1 MLKRA
6 SFVEVNTHSLRHNF
20 NAVKNIV
27 PKDACVMAV
36 VKANAYGA
44 GALKASEIFLQ
55 EGANYLGV
63 ATLDEALELRSH
75 FSQTPILILGYS
87 PNANASML
95 IDNDLSAMVFSLEQ
109 AEIFSQMALKA
120 KKRLKV
126 HLKIDTGMH
135 RLGLEP
141 NFKSIETIKKIRALK
156 GLEVEGIFT
165 HLSNADANIKTHAKN
180 QMKAFNAFLE
190 QLLDQKIEFQYRH
203 AYNSAGILSL
213 CNGNENRLLN
223 LYRPGIMLYGFY
235 PSNEMKES
243 SQTILKN
250 VISLKARIV
259 QIKRVKK
266 GEFIGYGEHFYTNEE
281 TLVGVLALGYADGLV
296 RALGNRIQV
305 AINNQLA
312 PLIGKVCMDQCFV
325 KLNNIE
331 AKEGDEVILFGDK
344 STKAN
349 DASEI
354 ATLLNTI
361 PYEVISTLSKRL
373 ERVYVWNKIM

>member
-6 SFVEVNTHSLRHNF
+6 SFVEVDTDSLRHNF
-20 NAVKNIV
+20 SAVKSIV
-27 PKDACVMAV
+27 PKDAHIMAV

-44 GALKASEIFLQ
+44 GAIKASEIFLQ
-55 EGANYLGV
+55 EGAHYLGV

-75 FSQTPILILGYS
+75 FPKTPILILGYS
-87 PNANASML
+87 PNSNASML
-95 IDNDLSAMVFSLEQ
+95 IDNDLSAMIFSLEQ
-109 AEIFSQMALKA
+109 AEVFSQMALKSQ
-120 KKRLKV
+120 KRLKI

-141 NFKSIETIKKIRALK
+141 NFKSIEIIKKIRALK
-156 GLEVEGIFT
+156 GLEIEGIFT
-165 HLSNADANIKTHAKN
+165 HLSNADDKIKTHAKN

-213 CNGNENRLLN
+213 CNGNENRFLN

-235 PSNEMKES
+235 PSNGMKETCP
-243 SQTILKN
+243 TILKN
-250 VISLKARIV
+250 VISLKAQIV
-259 QIKRVKK
+259 QIRSVKK

-281 TLVGVLALGYADGLV
+281 TLVGVLALGYADGLM

-325 KLNNIE
+325 KLNNIQ

-344 STKAN
+344 SAKAN

-354 ATLLNTI
+354 AALLNTI
-361 PYEVISTLSKRL
+361 PYETISTLSKRL
-373 ERVYVWNKIM
+373 ERVYI

>member
-6 SFVEVNTHSLRHNF
+6 SFVEVNTASLRHNF
-20 NAVKNIV
+20 DAVKSIV

-44 GALKASEIFLQ
+44 GAIKASEIFLQ

-87 PNANASML
+87 PNTNASML

-109 AEIFSQMALKA
+109 AEVFSQMALKSQ
-120 KKRLKV
+120 KRLKI

-141 NFKSIETIKKIRALK
+141 TFKSIETIKKIRALK

-190 QLLDQKIEFQYRH
+190 QLLNQKIEFKYRH

-325 KLNNIE
+325 KLNDIE

-344 STKAN
+344 SAKAN

-361 PYEVISTLSKRL
+361 PYETISTLSKRL
-373 ERVYVWNKIM
+373 ERVYV

>member
-6 SFVEVNTHSLRHNF
+6 SFVEVNTASLRHNF
-20 NAVKNIV
+20 NAVKSIV

-95 IDNDLSAMVFSLEQ
+95 IDNDLSTMVFSLEQ
-109 AEIFSQMALKA
+109 AEVFSQVALKSQ
-120 KKRLKV
+120 KRLKI

-141 NFKSIETIKKIRALK
+141 TFKSIETIKKIRTLK

-281 TLVGVLALGYADGLV
+281 TLVGVLALGYADGLM

-325 KLNNIE
+325 KLNDIE

-344 STKAN
+344 SAKAN
-349 DASEI
+349 DANEI

-361 PYEVISTLSKRL
+361 PYETISTLSKRL
-373 ERVYVWNKIM
+373 ERVYV

>member
-6 SFVEVNTHSLRHNF
+6 SFVEVNSASLRHNF
-20 NAVKNIV
+20 SAVKSIV
-27 PKDACVMAV
+27 PKDAHIMAV
-36 VKANAYGA
+36 VKANAYGV
-44 GALKASEIFLQ
+44 GAIKASEIFLQ

-75 FSQTPILILGYS
+75 FSKTPILILGYS

-95 IDNDLSAMVFSLEQ
+95 IDNDLSAMIFSLEQ
-109 AEIFSQMALKA
+109 AEVFSQMALKSQ
-120 KKRLKV
+120 KRLKI

-141 NFKSIETIKKIRALK
+141 NFKSIEIIKKIRALK
-156 GLEVEGIFT
+156 GLEIEGIFT
-165 HLSNADANIKTHAKN
+165 HLSNADARIKTHAKN
-180 QMKAFNAFLE
+180 QMETFNAFLE

-235 PSNEMKES
+235 PSNGMKETCP
-243 SQTILKN
+243 TILKN
-250 VISLKARIV
+250 VISLKAQIV
-259 QIKRVKK
+259 QIRSVKK

-281 TLVGVLALGYADGLV
+281 TLVGVLALGYADGLM

-305 AINNQLA
+305 AINNQLT

-344 STKAN
+344 SAKAN

-361 PYEVISTLSKRL
+361 PYETISTLSKRL
-373 ERVYVWNKIM
+373 ERVYI

>member
-6 SFVEVNTHSLRHNF
+6 SFVEVNSASLRHNF
-20 NAVKNIV
+20 SAVKSIV
-27 PKDACVMAV
+27 PKDAHIMAV

-44 GALKASEIFLQ
+44 GAIKASEIFLQ

-75 FSQTPILILGYS
+75 FPKTPILILGYS

-95 IDNDLSAMVFSLEQ
+95 IDNDLSTMVFSLEQ
-109 AEIFSQMALKA
+109 AEVFSQMALKSQ
-120 KKRLKV
+120 KRLKV

-141 NFKSIETIKKIRALK
+141 NFKSIEIIKKIRALK

-165 HLSNADANIKTHAKN
+165 HLSNADSKIKTHAKN

-243 SQTILKN
+243 CPTILKN
-250 VISLKARIV
+250 VISLKAQIV
-259 QIKRVKK
+259 QIRSVKK

-281 TLVGVLALGYADGLV
+281 TLVGVLALGYADGLM

-305 AINNQLA
+305 VINNQLA

-325 KLNNIE
+325 KLNNIQ

-354 ATLLNTI
+354 AMLLNTI
-361 PYEVISTLSKRL
+361 AYETISTLSKRL
-373 ERVYVWNKIM
+373 ERVYI

>member
-6 SFVEVNTHSLRHNF
+6 SFVEVNTASLRHNF
-20 NAVKNIV
+20 DAVKNIV

-44 GALKASEIFLQ
+44 GAIKASEIFLQ

-87 PNANASML
+87 PNTNASML

-109 AEIFSQMALKA
+109 AEVFSQMALKSQ
-120 KKRLKV
+120 KRLKI

-141 NFKSIETIKKIRALK
+141 TFKSIETIKKIRALK
-156 GLEVEGIFT
+156 GLEMEGIFT

-190 QLLDQKIEFQYRH
+190 QLLNQKIEFQYRH

-344 STKAN
+344 SAKAN

-361 PYEVISTLSKRL
+361 PYETISTLSKRL
-373 ERVYVWNKIM
+373 ERVYV

>member
-6 SFVEVNTHSLRHNF
+6 SFVEVNTASLRHNF
-20 NAVKNIV
+20 SAVKSIV
-27 PKDACVMAV
+27 PKDAHIMAV

-44 GALKASEIFLQ
+44 GAIKASEIFLQ

-63 ATLDEALELRSH
+63 ATLEEALELRSH
-75 FSQTPILILGYS
+75 FSKTPILILGYS
-87 PNANASML
+87 PNSNASML
-95 IDNDLSAMVFSLEQ
+95 IDNDLSTMIFSLEQ
-109 AEIFSQMALKA
+109 AEVFSQMALKSQ
-120 KKRLKV
+120 KRLKI

-141 NFKSIETIKKIRALK
+141 NFKSIEIIKKICALK

-165 HLSNADANIKTHAKN
+165 HLSNADARIKTHAKN

-190 QLLDQKIEFQYRH
+190 QLFNQKIEFQYRH

-235 PSNEMKES
+235 PSNGMKETCP
-243 SQTILKN
+243 TILKN
-250 VISLKARIV
+250 VISLKAQIV
-259 QIKRVKK
+259 QIRSVKK

-281 TLVGVLALGYADGLV
+281 ILVGVLALGYADGLM

-325 KLNNIE
+325 KLNNIQ
-331 AKEGDEVILFGDK
+331 AKEGDEAILFGDK
-344 STKAN
+344 SAKAN

-354 ATLLNTI
+354 AALLNTI
-361 PYEVISTLSKRL
+361 PYETISTLSKRL
-373 ERVYVWNKIM
+373 ERVYI

>member
-6 SFVEVNTHSLRHNF
+6 SFVEVDTASLRHNF
-20 NAVKNIV
+20 SAVKSIV
-27 PKDACVMAV
+27 PKDAHIMAV

-44 GALKASEIFLQ
+44 GAIKASEIFLQ
-55 EGANYLGV
+55 EGTNYLGV

-75 FSQTPILILGYS
+75 FPKTPILILGYS
-87 PNANASML
+87 PNTNAFML

-109 AEIFSQMALKA
+109 AEVFSQMALKA
-120 KKRLKV
+120 KKRLKI

-141 NFKSIETIKKIRALK
+141 NFKSIEIIKKIRALK

-165 HLSNADANIKTHAKN
+165 HLSNADAKIKTHAKN

-235 PSNEMKES
+235 PSNGMKES
-243 SQTILKN
+243 CPTILKN
-250 VISLKARIV
+250 VISLKAQIV
-259 QIKRVKK
+259 QIRSVKK

-325 KLNNIE
+325 KLNNIQ

-344 STKAN
+344 SAKAN

-354 ATLLNTI
+354 AALLNTI
-361 PYEVISTLSKRL
+361 PYETISTLSKRL
-373 ERVYVWNKIM
+373 ERVYI

>member
-1 MLKRA
+1 MLKRV
-6 SFVEVNTHSLRHNF
+6 SFVEVDTASLRHNF
-20 NAVKNIV
+20 SAVKSIV
-27 PKDACVMAV
+27 PKDAHIMAV

-44 GALKASEIFLQ
+44 GAIKASEIFLQ

-75 FSQTPILILGYS
+75 FSKTPILILGYS
-87 PNANASML
+87 PNSNASML
-95 IDNDLSAMVFSLEQ
+95 IDNDLSAMIFSLEQ
-109 AEIFSQMALKA
+109 AEVFSQMALKSQ
-120 KKRLKV
+120 KRLKI

-141 NFKSIETIKKIRALK
+141 NSKSIEIIKKIRALK
-156 GLEVEGIFT
+156 SLEIEGIFT
-165 HLSNADANIKTHAKN
+165 HLSNADAKIKTHAKN

-213 CNGNENRLLN
+213 CNGNENRFLN

-235 PSNEMKES
+235 PSNGMKETCP
-243 SQTILKN
+243 TILKN
-250 VISLKARIV
+250 VISLKAQIV
-259 QIKRVKK
+259 QIRSVKK

-281 TLVGVLALGYADGLV
+281 TLVGVLALGYADGLM

-325 KLNNIE
+325 KLNNIQ

-344 STKAN
+344 SAKAN

-354 ATLLNTI
+354 AALLNTI
-361 PYEVISTLSKRL
+361 PYETISTLSKRL
-373 ERVYVWNKIM
+373 ERVYI

>member
-6 SFVEVNTHSLRHNF
+6 SFVEVDTASLRHNF
-20 NAVKNIV
+20 GTVKSIV
-27 PKDACVMAV
+27 PKDAHIMAV

-44 GALKASEIFLQ
+44 GAIKASEIFLQ

-75 FSQTPILILGYS
+75 FSKTPILILGYS

-95 IDNDLSAMVFSLEQ
+95 IDNDLSAMIFSLEQ
-109 AEIFSQMALKA
+109 AEVFSQMALKSQ
-120 KKRLKV
+120 KRLKI

-141 NFKSIETIKKIRALK
+141 NFKSIEIIKKIRALK

-165 HLSNADANIKTHAKN
+165 HLSNADAKIKTHAKN

-190 QLLDQKIEFQYRH
+190 QLLNQKIEFQYRH

-213 CNGNENRLLN
+213 CNGNENRFLN

-235 PSNEMKES
+235 PSNGMKETCP
-243 SQTILKN
+243 TILKN
-250 VISLKARIV
+250 VISLKAQIV
-259 QIKRVKK
+259 QIRSVKK

-281 TLVGVLALGYADGLV
+281 TLVGVLALGYADGLM

-325 KLNNIE
+325 KLNNIQ

-344 STKAN
+344 SAKAN

-354 ATLLNTI
+354 AALLNTI
-361 PYEVISTLSKRL
+361 PYETISTLSKRL
-373 ERVYVWNKIM
+373 ERVYI

>member
-6 SFVEVNTHSLRHNF
+6 SFVEVNTASLRHNF
-20 NAVKNIV
+20 SAVKSVV
-27 PKDACVMAV
+27 PKDAHIMAV

-44 GALKASEIFLQ
+44 GAIKASEIFLQ

-75 FSQTPILILGYS
+75 FSKTPILILGYS
-87 PNANASML
+87 PNSNASML
-95 IDNDLSAMVFSLEQ
+95 IDNDLSAMIFSLEQ
-109 AEIFSQMALKA
+109 AEVFSQMALKSQ
-120 KKRLKV
+120 KRLKI

-141 NFKSIETIKKIRALK
+141 NFKSIEIIKKIRALK

-165 HLSNADANIKTHAKN
+165 HLSNADAKIKTHAKN

-235 PSNEMKES
+235 PSNGMKETCP
-243 SQTILKN
+243 TILKN
-250 VISLKARIV
+250 VISLKAQIV
-259 QIKRVKK
+259 QIRSVKK
-266 GEFIGYGEHFYTNEE
+266 GEFIGYGEHFYSNEE
-281 TLVGVLALGYADGLV
+281 TLVGVLALGYADGLM
-296 RALGNRIQV
+296 RTLGNRIQV

-344 STKAN
+344 SAKAN

-354 ATLLNTI
+354 AALLNTI
-361 PYEVISTLSKRL
+361 PYETISTLSKRL
-373 ERVYVWNKIM
+373 ERVYI

>member
-20 NAVKNIV
+20 SAVKSIV
-27 PKDACVMAV
+27 PKDTHIMAV

-44 GALKASEIFLQ
+44 GAIKASEIFLQ

-75 FSQTPILILGYS
+75 FSKTPILILGYS

-95 IDNDLSAMVFSLEQ
+95 IDNDLSAMVFSFEQ
-109 AEIFSQMALKA
+109 AEVFSQMALKSQ
-120 KKRLKV
+120 KRLKV

-141 NFKSIETIKKIRALK
+141 NFKSIEIIKKIRALK

-190 QLLDQKIEFQYRH
+190 QLLDQKIEFQYCH

-266 GEFIGYGEHFYTNEE
+266 GEFIGYGKHFYTNEE
-281 TLVGVLALGYADGLV
+281 TLVGTLALGYADGLV
-296 RALGNRIQV
+296 RDLGNRIQV

-312 PLIGKVCMDQCFV
+312 SLIGKVCMDQCFV
-325 KLNNIE
+325 KLNDIE

-344 STKAN
+344 STKTN

-354 ATLLNTI
+354 AALLNTI
-361 PYEVISTLSKRL
+361 PYETISTLSKRL
-373 ERVYVWNKIM
+373 ERVYV

>member
-6 SFVEVNTHSLRHNF
+6 SFVEVNTASLRHNF
-20 NAVKNIV
+20 SAVKSIV
-27 PKDACVMAV
+27 PKDAHIMAV

-44 GALKASEIFLQ
+44 GAIKASEIFLQ

-63 ATLDEALELRSH
+63 AALDEALELRSH
-75 FSQTPILILGYS
+75 FSKTPILILGYS

-109 AEIFSQMALKA
+109 AEVFSQMALKA

-156 GLEVEGIFT
+156 GLEIEGIFT
-165 HLSNADANIKTHAKN
+165 HLSNADAKIKTHAKN

-213 CNGNENRLLN
+213 CNGNENRFLN

-243 SQTILKN
+243 CPTILKN
-250 VISLKARIV
+250 VVSLKAQIV
-259 QIKRVKK
+259 QIRSVKK

-325 KLNNIE
+325 KLNNIQ

-344 STKAN
+344 SAKAN

-354 ATLLNTI
+354 AVLLNTI
-361 PYEVISTLSKRL
+361 PYETISTLSKRL
-373 ERVYVWNKIM
+373 ERVYI

>member
-6 SFVEVNTHSLRHNF
+6 SFVEVNTASLRHNF
-20 NAVKNIV
+20 NAVKSIV

-87 PNANASML
+87 PNTNASML
-95 IDNDLSAMVFSLEQ
+95 IDNDLSAMVFNLEQ
-109 AEIFSQMALKA
+109 AEVFSQVALKSQ
-120 KKRLKV
+120 KRLKI

-141 NFKSIETIKKIRALK
+141 TFKSIETIKKIRALK

-235 PSNEMKES
+235 PSNGMKETCP
-243 SQTILKN
+243 TILKN
-250 VISLKARIV
+250 VISLKAQIV

-281 TLVGVLALGYADGLV
+281 TLVGVLALGYADGLM

-325 KLNNIE
+325 KLNNIQ

-344 STKAN
+344 SAKAN

-354 ATLLNTI
+354 AALLNTI
-361 PYEVISTLSKRL
+361 PYETISTLSKRL
-373 ERVYVWNKIM
+373 ERVYI

>member
-6 SFVEVNTHSLRHNF
+6 SFIEVNTTSLRHNF
-20 NAVKNIV
+20 HAVKSIV

-75 FSQTPILILGYS
+75 FSKTPILILGYS

-95 IDNDLSAMVFSLEQ
+95 IDNDLSVMVFSLEQ

-120 KKRLKV
+120 KKRLKI

-141 NFKSIETIKKIRALK
+141 NFKSIEIIKKIRALK
-156 GLEVEGIFT
+156 GLEIEGIFT

-243 SQTILKN
+243 CPTILKN
-250 VISLKARIV
+250 VVSLKAQIV
-259 QIKRVKK
+259 QIKSVKK
-266 GEFIGYGEHFYTNEE
+266 GELIGYGEHFYTNEE

-325 KLNNIE
+325 KLNGIE

-344 STKAN
+344 SAKAN

-354 ATLLNTI
+354 AVLLNTI
-361 PYEVISTLSKRL
+361 PYETISTLSKRL
-373 ERVYVWNKIM
+373 ERVYI

>member
-20 NAVKNIV
+20 NAVKSIV

-75 FSQTPILILGYS
+75 FSKTPILILGYS

-95 IDNDLSAMVFSLEQ
+95 IDNDLSTMVFSLEQ
-109 AEIFSQMALKA
+109 AEIFSQMALKSQ
-120 KKRLKV
+120 KRLKV

-141 NFKSIETIKKIRALK
+141 TFKSIETIKKIRALK

-190 QLLDQKIEFQYRH
+190 QLLNQKIEFKYRH

-235 PSNEMKES
+235 PSSEMKES

-266 GEFIGYGEHFYTNEE
+266 GELIGYGKHFYTNEE

-296 RALGNRIQV
+296 RDLGNRIQV

-331 AKEGDEVILFGDK
+331 AKEGDEVILFGNK
-344 STKAN
+344 SAKAN

-373 ERVYVWNKIM
+373 ERVYV

>member
-1 MLKRA
+1 MLKRT
-6 SFVEVNTHSLRHNF
+6 SFVEVNSASLRHNF
-20 NAVKNIV
+20 SAVKSIV
-27 PKDACVMAV
+27 PKDAHIMAV

-44 GALKASEIFLQ
+44 GAIKASEIFLQ
-55 EGANYLGV
+55 EGAHYLGV

-75 FSQTPILILGYS
+75 FSKTPILILGYS
-87 PNANASML
+87 PNSNASML
-95 IDNDLSAMVFSLEQ
+95 IDNDLSAMIFSLEQ
-109 AEIFSQMALKA
+109 AEVFSQMALKSQ
-120 KKRLKV
+120 KRLKI

-141 NFKSIETIKKIRALK
+141 NFKSIEIIKKIRALK

-165 HLSNADANIKTHAKN
+165 HLSNADAKIKTHAKN

-213 CNGNENRLLN
+213 CNGNENRFLN

-243 SQTILKN
+243 CPTILKN
-250 VISLKARIV
+250 VISLKAQIV
-259 QIKRVKK
+259 QIRSVKK

-281 TLVGVLALGYADGLV
+281 TLVGVLALGYADGLM

-325 KLNNIE
+325 KLNNIQ

-344 STKAN
+344 SAKAN

-354 ATLLNTI
+354 AVLLNTI
-361 PYEVISTLSKRL
+361 PYETISTLSKRL
-373 ERVYVWNKIM
+373 ERVYI

>member
-6 SFVEVNTHSLRHNF
+6 SFVEVNTASLRHNF
-20 NAVKNIV
+20 SAVKSIV
-27 PKDACVMAV
+27 PKDAHIMAV

-44 GALKASEIFLQ
+44 GAIKASEIFLQ

-75 FSQTPILILGYS
+75 FSKTPILILGYS

-95 IDNDLSAMVFSLEQ
+95 IDNDLSTMIFSLEQ
-109 AEIFSQMALKA
+109 AEVFSQMALKSQ
-120 KKRLKV
+120 KRLKI

-141 NFKSIETIKKIRALK
+141 NFKSIEIIKKIRALK

-165 HLSNADANIKTHAKN
+165 HLSNADAKIKTHAKN

-190 QLLDQKIEFQYRH
+190 QLLNQKIEFQYRH

-235 PSNEMKES
+235 PSNGMKETCP
-243 SQTILKN
+243 TILKN
-250 VISLKARIV
+250 VISLKAQIV
-259 QIKRVKK
+259 QIRSVKK

-281 TLVGVLALGYADGLV
+281 TLVGVLALGYADGLM

-344 STKAN
+344 SAKAN

-354 ATLLNTI
+354 AMLLNTI
-361 PYEVISTLSKRL
+361 PYETISTLSKRL
-373 ERVYVWNKIM
+373 ERVYI

>member
-6 SFVEVNTHSLRHNF
+6 SFVEVNTASLRHNF
-20 NAVKNIV
+20 SAVKSIV
-27 PKDACVMAV
+27 PKDTHIMAV

-44 GALKASEIFLQ
+44 GAIKASEIFLQ

-75 FSQTPILILGYS
+75 FSKTPILILGYS
-87 PNANASML
+87 PNSNASML
-95 IDNDLSAMVFSLEQ
+95 IANDLSAMIFSLEQ
-109 AEIFSQMALKA
+109 AEVFSQMALKSQ
-120 KKRLKV
+120 KRLKI

-141 NFKSIETIKKIRALK
+141 NFKSIEIIKKIRALK

-165 HLSNADANIKTHAKN
+165 HLSNADAKIKTHAKN

-235 PSNEMKES
+235 PSNGMKES
-243 SQTILKN
+243 CPTILKN
-250 VISLKARIV
+250 VVSLKAQIV
-259 QIKRVKK
+259 QIRSVKK

-281 TLVGVLALGYADGLV
+281 TLVGVLALGYADGLM

-325 KLNNIE
+325 KLNNIQ

-354 ATLLNTI
+354 AALLNTI
-361 PYEVISTLSKRL
+361 PYETISTLSKRL
-373 ERVYVWNKIM
+373 ERVYI

>member
-6 SFVEVNTHSLRHNF
+6 SFVEVNTASLRHNF

-75 FSQTPILILGYS
+75 FSKTPILILGYS
-87 PNANASML
+87 PNTNASML
-95 IDNDLSAMVFSLEQ
+95 VDNDLSAMVFSLEQ
-109 AEIFSQMALKA
+109 VEVFSQMALKSQ
-120 KKRLKV
+120 KRLKI

-141 NFKSIETIKKIRALK
+141 TFKSIETIKKIRALK

-281 TLVGVLALGYADGLV
+281 TLVGILALGYADGLV

-344 STKAN
+344 SAKAN

-373 ERVYVWNKIM
+373 ERVYV

>member
-6 SFVEVNTHSLRHNF
+6 SFVEVNTASLRHNF
-20 NAVKNIV
+20 SAVKSIV
-27 PKDACVMAV
+27 PKDAHIMAV

-44 GALKASEIFLQ
+44 GAIKASEIFLQ

-75 FSQTPILILGYS
+75 FSKTPILILGYS
-87 PNANASML
+87 PNSNASML
-95 IDNDLSAMVFSLEQ
+95 IDNDLSAMIFSLEQ
-109 AEIFSQMALKA
+109 AEVFSQMALKSQ
-120 KKRLKV
+120 KRLKI

-141 NFKSIETIKKIRALK
+141 NFKSIEIIKKIRALK

-165 HLSNADANIKTHAKN
+165 HLSNADAKIKTHAKN

-235 PSNEMKES
+235 PSNGMKETCP
-243 SQTILKN
+243 TILKN
-250 VISLKARIV
+250 VISLKAQIV
-259 QIKRVKK
+259 QIRSVKK

-281 TLVGVLALGYADGLV
+281 TLVGVLALGYADGLM

-344 STKAN
+344 SAKAN

-354 ATLLNTI
+354 AMLLNTI
-361 PYEVISTLSKRL
+361 PYETISTLSKRL
-373 ERVYVWNKIM
+373 ERIYI

>member
-6 SFVEVNTHSLRHNF
+6 SFVEVDTASLRHNF
-20 NAVKNIV
+20 GAVKRIV
-27 PKDACVMAV
+27 PKDAHIMAV
-36 VKANAYGA
+36 VKANAYGV
-44 GALKASEIFLQ
+44 GAIKASEIFLQ

-75 FSQTPILILGYS
+75 FSKTPILILGYS
-87 PNANASML
+87 PNSNASML
-95 IDNDLSAMVFSLEQ
+95 IDNDLSAMIFSLEQ
-109 AEIFSQMALKA
+109 AEVFSQMALKSQ
-120 KKRLKV
+120 KRLKI

-141 NFKSIETIKKIRALK
+141 NFKSIEIIKKICALK
-156 GLEVEGIFT
+156 GLEIEGIFT
-165 HLSNADANIKTHAKN
+165 HLSNADAKIKTHAKN

-213 CNGNENRLLN
+213 CNGNENRFLN

-235 PSNEMKES
+235 PSNGMKETCP
-243 SQTILKN
+243 TILKN
-250 VISLKARIV
+250 VVSLKAQIV
-259 QIKRVKK
+259 QIRSVKK

-281 TLVGVLALGYADGLV
+281 TLVGVLALGYADGLM

-325 KLNNIE
+325 KLNNIQ

-354 ATLLNTI
+354 AALLNTI
-361 PYEVISTLSKRL
+361 PYETISTLSKRL
-373 ERVYVWNKIM
+373 ERVYI

>member
-6 SFVEVNTHSLRHNF
+6 SFVEVNTASLRHNF
-20 NAVKNIV
+20 NAVKSIV

-44 GALKASEIFLQ
+44 GAIKASEIFLQ

-75 FSQTPILILGYS
+75 FSKTPILILGYS

-95 IDNDLSAMVFSLEQ
+95 VDNDLSTMVFSLEQ
-109 AEIFSQMALKA
+109 AEVFSQMALKA
-120 KKRLKV
+120 KKRLKI

-141 NFKSIETIKKIRALK
+141 NFKSIETIKKIRTLK
-156 GLEVEGIFT
+156 GLEIEGIFT
-165 HLSNADANIKTHAKN
+165 HLSNADAKIKTHAKN

-190 QLLDQKIEFQYRH
+190 QLLNQKIEFQYRH

-250 VISLKARIV
+250 VISLKAQIV
-259 QIKRVKK
+259 QIRSVKK
-266 GEFIGYGEHFYTNEE
+266 GELIGYGKHFYTNEE

-325 KLNNIE
+325 KLNDIQ

-344 STKAN
+344 SAKAN

-354 ATLLNTI
+354 AALLNTI
-361 PYEVISTLSKRL
+361 PYETISTLSKRL
-373 ERVYVWNKIM
+373 ERVYI

>member
-6 SFVEVNTHSLRHNF
+6 SFVEVDTASLRHNF
-20 NAVKNIV
+20 SAVKSIV
-27 PKDACVMAV
+27 PRDACVMAV

-44 GALKASEIFLQ
+44 GAIKASEIFLQ

-75 FSQTPILILGYS
+75 FPKTPILILGYS
-87 PNANASML
+87 PNSNASML

-109 AEIFSQMALKA
+109 AEVFSQMALKSQ
-120 KKRLKV
+120 KRLKV
-126 HLKIDTGMH
+126 HIKIDTGMH

-141 NFKSIETIKKIRALK
+141 NFKSIEIIKKIRALK
-156 GLEVEGIFT
+156 GLEIEGIFT
-165 HLSNADANIKTHAKN
+165 HLSNADAKIKTHAKN

-190 QLLDQKIEFQYRH
+190 QLLNQKIEFQYRH

-213 CNGNENRLLN
+213 CNGNENRFLN

-243 SQTILKN
+243 CPTILKN
-250 VISLKARIV
+250 VISLKAQIV
-259 QIKRVKK
+259 QIRSVKK

-281 TLVGVLALGYADGLV
+281 TLVGVLALGYADGLM
-296 RALGNRIQV
+296 RTLGNRIQV

-344 STKAN
+344 SAKAN

-354 ATLLNTI
+354 AMLLNTI
-361 PYEVISTLSKRL
+361 AYETISTLSKRL
-373 ERVYVWNKIM
+373 ERVYI

>member
-6 SFVEVNTHSLRHNF
+6 SFVEVNTASLRHNF
-20 NAVKNIV
+20 STVKSIV
-27 PKDACVMAV
+27 PKDAHIMAV

-44 GALKASEIFLQ
+44 GAIKASEIFLQ

-63 ATLDEALELRSH
+63 AALDEALELRSH
-75 FSQTPILILGYS
+75 FPKTPILILGYS
-87 PNANASML
+87 PNSNASML
-95 IDNDLSAMVFSLEQ
+95 IDNDLSAMIFSLEQ
-109 AEIFSQMALKA
+109 AEVFSQMALKSQ
-120 KKRLKV
+120 KRLKV

-141 NFKSIETIKKIRALK
+141 NFKSIETIKKIRTLK

-190 QLLDQKIEFQYRH
+190 QLLNQKIEFQYRH

-281 TLVGVLALGYADGLV
+281 TLVGVLALGYADGLM

-325 KLNNIE
+325 KLNNIQ

-344 STKAN
+344 SAKAN

-354 ATLLNTI
+354 AALLNTI
-361 PYEVISTLSKRL
+361 AYETISTLSKRL
-373 ERVYVWNKIM
+373 ERVYI

>member
-6 SFVEVNTHSLRHNF
+6 SFVEVDTASLRHNF
-20 NAVKNIV
+20 NAVKSIV

-36 VKANAYGA
+36 VKANAYGV
-44 GALKASEIFLQ
+44 GAIKASEIFLQ

-75 FSQTPILILGYS
+75 FSKTPILILGYS

-109 AEIFSQMALKA
+109 AEVFSQMALKSQ
-120 KKRLKV
+120 KRLKV

-156 GLEVEGIFT
+156 GLEIEGIFT
-165 HLSNADANIKTHAKN
+165 HLSNADAKIKTHAKN

-235 PSNEMKES
+235 PSNGMKES
-243 SQTILKN
+243 CPTILKN
-250 VISLKARIV
+250 VISLKAQIV
-259 QIKRVKK
+259 QIRSVKK

-281 TLVGVLALGYADGLV
+281 TLVGVLALGYADGLM

-325 KLNNIE
+325 KLNNIQ

-344 STKAN
+344 SAKAN

-354 ATLLNTI
+354 AALLNTI
-361 PYEVISTLSKRL
+361 PYETISTLSKRL
-373 ERVYVWNKIM
+373 ERVYI

>member
-6 SFVEVNTHSLRHNF
+6 SFVEVNTASLRHNF

-75 FSQTPILILGYS
+75 FSKTPILILGYS
-87 PNANASML
+87 PNSNASML
-95 IDNDLSAMVFSLEQ
+95 VDNDLSAMVFSLEQ
-109 AEIFSQMALKA
+109 AKVFSQMALKSQ
-120 KKRLKV
+120 KRLKV

-141 NFKSIETIKKIRALK
+141 NFKSIEIIKKIRTLK
-156 GLEVEGIFT
+156 GLEIEGIFT
-165 HLSNADANIKTHAKN
+165 HLSNADAKIKTHAKN

-213 CNGNENRLLN
+213 CNGNENRFLN

-243 SQTILKN
+243 CPTILKN

-259 QIKRVKK
+259 QIRSVKK

-281 TLVGVLALGYADGLV
+281 TLVGVLALGYADGLA

-325 KLNNIE
+325 KLNDIQ

-344 STKAN
+344 SARAN

-354 ATLLNTI
+354 AVLLNTI
-361 PYEVISTLSKRL
+361 AYETISTLSKRL
-373 ERVYVWNKIM
+373 ERVYI

>member
-6 SFVEVNTHSLRHNF
+6 SFVEVDTASLRHNF
-20 NAVKNIV
+20 SAVKSIV
-27 PKDACVMAV
+27 PKDAHIMAV

-44 GALKASEIFLQ
+44 GAIKASEIFLQ

-75 FSQTPILILGYS
+75 FSKTPILILGYS

-95 IDNDLSAMVFSLEQ
+95 IDNDLSAMIFSLEQ
-109 AEIFSQMALKA
+109 AEVFSQMALKSQ
-120 KKRLKV
+120 KRLKI

-141 NFKSIETIKKIRALK
+141 NFKSIEIIKKICALK

-165 HLSNADANIKTHAKN
+165 HLSNADAKIKTHAKN

-213 CNGNENRLLN
+213 CNGNENRFLN

-235 PSNEMKES
+235 PSNGMKETCP
-243 SQTILKN
+243 TILKN
-250 VISLKARIV
+250 VISLKAQIV
-259 QIKRVKK
+259 QIRSVKK

-281 TLVGVLALGYADGLV
+281 TLVGVLALGYADGLM

-344 STKAN
+344 SAKAN

-354 ATLLNTI
+354 AMLLNTI
-361 PYEVISTLSKRL
+361 PYETISTLSKRL
-373 ERVYVWNKIM
+373 ERVYI

>member
-6 SFVEVNTHSLRHNF
+6 SFVEVNTASLRHNF
-20 NAVKNIV
+20 SAVKSIV
-27 PKDACVMAV
+27 PKDAHIMAV

-44 GALKASEIFLQ
+44 GAIKASEIFLQ

-75 FSQTPILILGYS
+75 FSKTPILILGYS
-87 PNANASML
+87 PNSNASML
-95 IDNDLSAMVFSLEQ
+95 IDNDLSAMIFSLEQ
-109 AEIFSQMALKA
+109 AEVFSQMALKSQ
-120 KKRLKV
+120 KRLKI

-141 NFKSIETIKKIRALK
+141 NFKSIEIIKKIRALK

-165 HLSNADANIKTHAKN
+165 HLSNADAKIKTHAKN

-213 CNGNENRLLN
+213 CNGDENRFLN

-235 PSNEMKES
+235 PSNGMKGTCL
-243 SQTILKN
+243 TILKN
-250 VISLKARIV
+250 VISLKAQIV
-259 QIKRVKK
+259 QIRSVKK

-281 TLVGVLALGYADGLV
+281 TLVGVLALGYADGLM

-325 KLNNIE
+325 KLNNIQ

-354 ATLLNTI
+354 AALLNTI
-361 PYEVISTLSKRL
+361 AYETISTLSKRL
-373 ERVYVWNKIM
+373 ERVYI

>member
-6 SFVEVNTHSLRHNF
+6 SFVEVNTASLRHNF
-20 NAVKNIV
+20 SAVKSIV
-27 PKDACVMAV
+27 PKDAHIMAV

-44 GALKASEIFLQ
+44 GAIKASEIFLQ

-75 FSQTPILILGYS
+75 FSKTPILVLGYS

-95 IDNDLSAMVFSLEQ
+95 IDNDLSAMIFSLEQ
-109 AEIFSQMALKA
+109 AEVFSQMALKSQ
-120 KKRLKV
+120 KRLKI

-141 NFKSIETIKKIRALK
+141 NFKSIEIIKKIRTLK

-165 HLSNADANIKTHAKN
+165 HLSNADAKIKTHAKN
-180 QMKAFNAFLE
+180 QMETFNAFLE
-190 QLLDQKIEFQYRH
+190 QLLNQKIEFQYRH

-235 PSNEMKES
+235 PSNGMKETCP
-243 SQTILKN
+243 TILKN
-250 VISLKARIV
+250 VISLKAQIV
-259 QIKRVKK
+259 QIRSVKK

-281 TLVGVLALGYADGLV
+281 TLVGVLALGYADGLM

-344 STKAN
+344 SAKAN

-361 PYEVISTLSKRL
+361 PYETISTLSKRL
-373 ERVYVWNKIM
+373 ERVYI

>member
-6 SFVEVNTHSLRHNF
+6 SFVEVDTASLRHNF
-20 NAVKNIV
+20 SAVKSIV

-44 GALKASEIFLQ
+44 GAIKASEIFLQ

-75 FSQTPILILGYS
+75 FSKTPILILGYS

-109 AEIFSQMALKA
+109 AEIFSQMALKSQ
-120 KKRLKV
+120 KRLKV

-156 GLEVEGIFT
+156 GLEIEGIFT
-165 HLSNADANIKTHAKN
+165 HLSNADDKIKTHAKN

-235 PSNEMKES
+235 PSNEMKELCP
-243 SQTILKN
+243 TILKN
-250 VISLKARIV
+250 VISLKAQIV
-259 QIKRVKK
+259 QIRSVKK

-281 TLVGVLALGYADGLV
+281 TLVGVLALGYADGLM

-325 KLNNIE
+325 KLNNIQ

-344 STKAN
+344 GAKAN

-354 ATLLNTI
+354 AMLLNTI
-361 PYEVISTLSKRL
+361 AYETISTLSKRL
-373 ERVYVWNKIM
+373 ERVYI

>member
-6 SFVEVNTHSLRHNF
+6 SFVEVNTASLRHNF
-20 NAVKNIV
+20 STVKSIV
-27 PKDACVMAV
+27 PKDAHIMAV

-44 GALKASEIFLQ
+44 GAIKASEIFLQ

-75 FSQTPILILGYS
+75 FSKTPILILGYS

-95 IDNDLSAMVFSLEQ
+95 IDNDLSAMIFSLEQ
-109 AEIFSQMALKA
+109 AEVFSQMALKSQ
-120 KKRLKV
+120 KRLKI

-141 NFKSIETIKKIRALK
+141 NFKSIEIIKKICALK
-156 GLEVEGIFT
+156 GLEIEGIFT
-165 HLSNADANIKTHAKN
+165 HLSNADAKIKTHAKN

-235 PSNEMKES
+235 PSNGMKETCP
-243 SQTILKN
+243 TILKN
-250 VISLKARIV
+250 VISLKAQIV
-259 QIKRVKK
+259 QIRSVKK

-281 TLVGVLALGYADGLV
+281 TLVGVLALGYADGLM

-312 PLIGKVCMDQCFV
+312 PFIGKVCMDQCFV

-344 STKAN
+344 SAKAN

-354 ATLLNTI
+354 AALLNTI
-361 PYEVISTLSKRL
+361 PYETISTLSKRL
-373 ERVYVWNKIM
+373 ERVYI

>member
-6 SFVEVNTHSLRHNF
+6 SFVEVNSASLRHNF
-20 NAVKNIV
+20 SAVKSIV
-27 PKDACVMAV
+27 PKDAHIMAV

-44 GALKASEIFLQ
+44 GAIKASEIFLQ

-75 FSQTPILILGYS
+75 FSKTPILILGYS

-95 IDNDLSAMVFSLEQ
+95 IDNDLSAMIFSLEQ
-109 AEIFSQMALKA
+109 AEVFSQMALKSQ
-120 KKRLKV
+120 KRLKI

-141 NFKSIETIKKIRALK
+141 NFKSIEIIKKIRALK
-156 GLEVEGIFT
+156 GLEIEGIFT
-165 HLSNADANIKTHAKN
+165 HLSNADAKIKTHAKN

-235 PSNEMKES
+235 PSNGMKETCP
-243 SQTILKN
+243 TILKN
-250 VISLKARIV
+250 VISLKAQVV
-259 QIKRVKK
+259 QIRSVKK

-281 TLVGVLALGYADGLV
+281 TLVGVLALGYADGLM

-325 KLNNIE
+325 KLNNIQ

-344 STKAN
+344 SAKVN

-354 ATLLNTI
+354 AALLNTI
-361 PYEVISTLSKRL
+361 PYETISTLSKRL
-373 ERVYVWNKIM
+373 ERVYI

>member
-6 SFVEVNTHSLRHNF
+6 SFVEVNTASLRHNF
-20 NAVKNIV
+20 SAVKSIV
-27 PKDACVMAV
+27 PKDAHIMAV

-44 GALKASEIFLQ
+44 GAIKASEIFLQ

-75 FSQTPILILGYS
+75 FSKTPILILGYS
-87 PNANASML
+87 PNTNASML

-109 AEIFSQMALKA
+109 AEIFSQMVLKSQ
-120 KKRLKV
+120 KRLKV
-126 HLKIDTGMH
+126 HIKIDTGMH

-156 GLEVEGIFT
+156 GLEIEGIFT
-165 HLSNADANIKTHAKN
+165 HLSNADAKIKTHAKN

-213 CNGNENRLLN
+213 CNGNENRFLN

-235 PSNEMKES
+235 PSNGMKETCP
-243 SQTILKN
+243 TILKN
-250 VISLKARIV
+250 VISLKAQIV
-259 QIKRVKK
+259 QIRSVKK

-281 TLVGVLALGYADGLV
+281 TLVGVLALGYADGLM

-312 PLIGKVCMDQCFV
+312 PLIGKVCMDQCFI
-325 KLNNIE
+325 KLNNIQ
-331 AKEGDEVILFGDK
+331 AKEGDEAILFGDK

-354 ATLLNTI
+354 AALLNTI
-361 PYEVISTLSKRL
+361 PYETISTLSKRL
-373 ERVYVWNKIM
+373 ERVYI

>member
-6 SFVEVNTHSLRHNF
+6 SFVEVDTASLRHNF
-20 NAVKNIV
+20 NAVKSIV

-44 GALKASEIFLQ
+44 GAIKASEIFLQ

-75 FSQTPILILGYS
+75 FPKTPILILGYS

-95 IDNDLSAMVFSLEQ
+95 IDNDLSAMVFSFEQ
-109 AEIFSQMALKA
+109 AEVFSQMALKA

-141 NFKSIETIKKIRALK
+141 NFKSIEIIKKIRALK

-165 HLSNADANIKTHAKN
+165 HLSNADAKIKTHAKN

-235 PSNEMKES
+235 PSNGMKES
-243 SQTILKN
+243 CPTILKN

-266 GEFIGYGEHFYTNEE
+266 GELIGYGKHFYTNEE
-281 TLVGVLALGYADGLV
+281 TLVGVLALGYADGLA

-325 KLNNIE
+325 KLNDIQ

-344 STKAN
+344 SARAN
-349 DASEI
+349 DASDI
-354 ATLLNTI
+354 AALLNTI
-361 PYEVISTLSKRL
+361 AYETISTLSKRL
-373 ERVYVWNKIM
+373 ERVYI

>member
-6 SFVEVNTHSLRHNF
+6 SFVEVDTASLRHNF
-20 NAVKNIV
+20 SAVKSIV

-44 GALKASEIFLQ
+44 GAIKASEIFLQ

-75 FSQTPILILGYS
+75 FPKTPILILGYS
-87 PNANASML
+87 PNSNASML

-109 AEIFSQMALKA
+109 AEVFSQMALKSQ
-120 KKRLKV
+120 KRLKI

-156 GLEVEGIFT
+156 GLEIEGIFT
-165 HLSNADANIKTHAKN
+165 HLSNADAKIKTHAKN

-235 PSNEMKES
+235 PSNGMKES
-243 SQTILKN
+243 CPTILKN
-250 VISLKARIV
+250 VVSLKAQIV
-259 QIKRVKK
+259 QIRSVKK

-281 TLVGVLALGYADGLV
+281 TLVGVLALGYADGLM

-305 AINNQLA
+305 VINNQLA

-325 KLNNIE
+325 KLNGIE

-344 STKAN
+344 SAKAN

-354 ATLLNTI
+354 AALLNTI
-361 PYEVISTLSKRL
+361 AYETISTLSKRL
-373 ERVYVWNKIM
+373 ERVYI

>member
-6 SFVEVNTHSLRHNF
+6 SFVEVDTASLRHNF
-20 NAVKNIV
+20 SAVKSIV
-27 PKDACVMAV
+27 PKDAHIMAV

-44 GALKASEIFLQ
+44 GAIKASEIFLQ

-75 FSQTPILILGYS
+75 FSKTPILILGYS

-95 IDNDLSAMVFSLEQ
+95 IDNDLSAMIFSLEQ
-109 AEIFSQMALKA
+109 AEVFSQMALKSQ
-120 KKRLKV
+120 KRLKI

-141 NFKSIETIKKIRALK
+141 NFKSIEIIKKIRALK

-165 HLSNADANIKTHAKN
+165 HLSNADAKIKTHAKN

-235 PSNEMKES
+235 PSNGMKETCP
-243 SQTILKN
+243 TILKN
-250 VISLKARIV
+250 VISLKAQIV
-259 QIKRVKK
+259 QIRSVKK

-281 TLVGVLALGYADGLV
+281 TLVGVLALGYADGLM

-325 KLNNIE
+325 KLNNIQ

-344 STKAN
+344 SAKAK

-354 ATLLNTI
+354 AALLDTI
-361 PYEVISTLSKRL
+361 PYETISTLSKRL
-373 ERVYVWNKIM
+373 ERVYI

>member
-6 SFVEVNTHSLRHNF
+6 SFVEVNTASLRHNF

-75 FSQTPILILGYS
+75 FSKTPILILGYS
-87 PNANASML
+87 PNTNASML
-95 IDNDLSAMVFSLEQ
+95 VDNDLSAMVFSLEQ
-109 AEIFSQMALKA
+109 AEVFSQMALKSQ
-120 KKRLKV
+120 KRLKV

-156 GLEVEGIFT
+156 GLEIEGIFT
-165 HLSNADANIKTHAKN
+165 HLSNADAKIKTHAKN

-213 CNGNENRLLN
+213 CNGNENRFLN

-243 SQTILKN
+243 CPTILKN

-259 QIKRVKK
+259 QIRSVKK

-325 KLNNIE
+325 KLNDIQ

-344 STKAN
+344 SAKAS

-354 ATLLNTI
+354 AVLLNTI
-361 PYEVISTLSKRL
+361 AYETISTLSKRL
-373 ERVYVWNKIM
+373 ERVYI

>member
-6 SFVEVNTHSLRHNF
+6 SFVEVNTASLRYNF
-20 NAVKNIV
+20 SAVKSII
-27 PKDACVMAV
+27 PKDAHIMAV

-44 GALKASEIFLQ
+44 GAIKASEIFLQ

-75 FSQTPILILGYS
+75 FSKTPILILGYS
-87 PNANASML
+87 PNSNASML
-95 IDNDLSAMVFSLEQ
+95 IDNDLSAMIFSLEQ
-109 AEIFSQMALKA
+109 AEVFSQMALKSQ
-120 KKRLKV
+120 KRLKI

-141 NFKSIETIKKIRALK
+141 NFKSIEIIKKIRALK

-165 HLSNADANIKTHAKN
+165 HLSNADDKIKTHAKN
-180 QMKAFNAFLE
+180 QMETFNAFLE

-235 PSNEMKES
+235 PSSGMKES
-243 SQTILKN
+243 CPTILKN

-259 QIKRVKK
+259 QIRSVKK

-281 TLVGVLALGYADGLV
+281 TLVGVLALGYADGLM

-325 KLNNIE
+325 KLNNIQ

-344 STKAN
+344 SAKAN

-354 ATLLNTI
+354 AALLNTI
-361 PYEVISTLSKRL
+361 SYETISTLSKRL
-373 ERVYVWNKIM
+373 ERVYI

>member
-6 SFVEVNTHSLRHNF
+6 SFVEVDTASLRHNF
-20 NAVKNIV
+20 SAVKSIV
-27 PKDACVMAV
+27 PKDAHIMAV

-44 GALKASEIFLQ
+44 GAIKASEIFLQ

-63 ATLDEALELRSH
+63 AALDEALELRSH
-75 FSQTPILILGYS
+75 FPKTPILILGYS
-87 PNANASML
+87 PNSNASML

-109 AEIFSQMALKA
+109 AEVFSQMALKSQ
-120 KKRLKV
+120 KRLKV

-156 GLEVEGIFT
+156 GLEIEGIFT
-165 HLSNADANIKTHAKN
+165 HLSNADAKIKTHAKN

-190 QLLDQKIEFQYRH
+190 QLLEQKIEFQYRH

-235 PSNEMKES
+235 PSNGMKES
-243 SQTILKN
+243 CPTILKN

-259 QIKRVKK
+259 QIRSVKK

-281 TLVGVLALGYADGLV
+281 TLVGVLALGYADGLM

-305 AINNQLA
+305 VINNQLA
-312 PLIGKVCMDQCFV
+312 PLIGKVCMDQCFI
-325 KLNNIE
+325 KLNNIQ

-344 STKAN
+344 SAKAN

-354 ATLLNTI
+354 AMLLNTI
-361 PYEVISTLSKRL
+361 AYETISTLSKRL
-373 ERVYVWNKIM
+373 ERVYI